1 MSTATFKVVFRGRL
15 IDGYSEDT
23 VKSNLARTF
32 KLAPEQLAEL
42 FSGREVVIKGGLSI
56 EKARQVQSA
65 FVRQGVVTILRK
77 SSHGEESLGGELGQ
91 LLSELGYQA
100 MSGLS
105 ILYRACMTRF
115 PALERHLESLLPEE
129 LRSRLASGVSR
140 PAFARR
146 ADGGGGRSPA
156 KRLFRRLSTEL
167 LGRVAGSSG
176 RSPGKRPISGPSMEF
191 FRRGLGRFPRFGLNR
206 RRLKAAAVVAILAA
220 GVAGAVTH
228 WPSDLQWTMIR
239 AKLGFPSAQVELAMR
254 YQDGDGVAQD
264 DERAVRWFR
273 EAAER
278 AYAPAQNDLGTM
290 YENGRGVPLDF
301 ETAATWYARAAQQG
315 HVQAQNSLG
324 LLYQKGQGVRRDDAR
339 AAFWYRKAAEQGHM
353 GAQNSLGIMY
363 QQGRG
368 VEQDFAQAAYWYGK
382 AATQGHTWAQ
392 TNLGYLYE
400 HGRGVAR
407 DLKLAALWY
416 RKAAAQGHKAAR
428 QRLEKL

>member
-15 IDGYSEDT
+15 IDGYSEDM
-23 VKSNLARTF
+23 VKSNLARTL

-77 SSHGEESLGGELGQ
+77 STHGEASLGGEFQ
-91 LLSELGYQA
+91 QFLSELGHQA
-100 MSGLS
+100 MSRLS
-105 ILYRACMTRF
+105 ILYRACLKRF
-115 PALERHLESLLPEE
+115 PAVEQHLESILPEE
-129 LRSRLASGVSR
+129 LQNRLASGDSR
-140 PAFARR
+140 PALPRR
-146 ADGGGGRSPA
+146 AGGSGGRLPG
-156 KRLFRRLSTEL
+156 KRLFRQLSTKL
-167 LGRVAGSSG
+167 PRRVAGRSG
-176 RSPGKRPISGPSMEF
+176 RSPGKRPISGSFLAF
-191 FRRGLGRFPRFGLNR
+191 FRRSLGRLPRFGLNR

-239 AKLGFPSAQVELAMR
+239 ARLGAPTAQVELAFR
-254 YQDGDGVAQD
+254 YQKGDGVAQD
-264 DERAVRWFR
+264 DERALRWFR

-278 AYAPAQNDLGTM
+278 GHAPAQNELGTM

-301 ETAATWYARAAQQG
+301 KMAAAWYGKAAQQG
-315 HVQAQNSLG
+315 HVQAQNKLG
-324 LLYQKGQGVRRDDAR
+324 VLYQEGQGVRRDDAR
-339 AAFWYRKAAEQGHM
+339 AALWYRKAAEQGHIS
-353 GAQNSLGIMY
+353 AQNSLGIMY

-368 VEQDFAQAAYWYGK
+368 VEKDYTQAAYWYGK
-382 AATQGHTWAQ
+382 AATQGHAWAQ

-400 HGRGVAR
+400 HGRGVEK

-416 RKAAAQGHKAAR
+416 RKAAMQGHKAAR